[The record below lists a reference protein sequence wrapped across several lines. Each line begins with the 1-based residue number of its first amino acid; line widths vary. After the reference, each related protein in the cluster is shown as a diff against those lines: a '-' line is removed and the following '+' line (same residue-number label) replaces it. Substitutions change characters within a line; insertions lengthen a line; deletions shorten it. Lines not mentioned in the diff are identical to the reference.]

1 MVAPMIGHYVTFMT
15 PAAFVRRPGRWIR
28 EMARKPG
35 DTGGVISVAPNFA
48 FDHAA
53 ARGLP
58 KDGEAPLDL
67 SNVKA
72 VLNGSEPIS
81 AATVRRFNE
90 AFGPFG
96 FKPQG
101 DQAVLR
107 PGRGDAVRVDHPDG
121 RVAEDH
127 LRRPRRAEHRH
138 RFVEVPDGFAERR
151 RAGVGGQG
159 RHRRVGRHRR
169 RRDRPPS
176 CPTARSARSGS
187 AARTWAPATGA
198 SRRRPTRPSRT
209 S

>member
-1 MVAPMIGHYVTFMT
+1 MT

-28 EMARKPG
+28 EMARKPD

-58 KDGEAPLDL
+58 KDGEPPLDL
-67 SNVKA
+67 SQRQVRSSTA
-72 VLNGSEPIS
+72 ASPSRPPPCAGSTRRSARTASSRRPIKPS
-81 AATVRRFNE
+81 YGLAEATLFVSTTPMGE
-90 AFGPFG
+90 SP
-96 FKPQG
+96 
-101 DQAVLR
+101 
-107 PGRGDAVRVDHPDG
+107 
-121 RVAEDH
+121 EDH

-138 RFVEVPDGFAERR
+138 ASSRCAADAPSAVAQ
-151 RAGVGGQG
+151 ASCGQG
-159 RHRRVGRHRR
+159 RRRRVGRRSSTPN
-169 RRDRPPS
+169 PPPN

-198 SRRRPTRPSRT
+198 SRRRPSRRSRT